1 MTLVS
6 SISAPYLST
15 HQHRRLFWLHWTSE
29 YDPSAWQ
36 SGMKIPIGSRLRS
49 LMLLKT
55 RLRSSVHDGGA
66 EKYYRDFKDHSRKW
80 CLLCSD
86 LDDGVNSSG
95 LVVDIGK

>member
-29 YDPSAWQ
+29 YDPSASH
-36 SGMKIPIGSRLRS
+36 SGMKIPIRSRLRS

-66 EKYYRDFKDHSRKW
+66 EKYYREFRDHSREW
-80 CLLCSD
+80 CSSCSG
-86 LDDGVNSSG
+86 LDGDVDDSG